1 MASIDIEKLLEPVS
15 SEEPCGPN
23 LEYDAAFLALERIS
37 LGKPEQRMGDS
48 IRAAEP
54 PEFDAV
60 ARDAAALLAR
70 SKDLRVAVQ
79 FARAQTHMRGFQG
92 LADGVG
98 LVHGLLDR
106 YFATVHP
113 QLDPDEGNDPTMRI
127 TAVAGLCASELL
139 SALRTTPLIVS
150 RTFGPV
156 TLRDFAVAAG
166 NATPIADAPKLD
178 LTSIEAAFTD
188 SDLAAHEASATTL
201 KAAVAH
207 VAGIELV
214 FERETAGQGPELG
227 ALVDLLRQAAHAVVS
242 RLERR
247 QGVAAAAEEGAGEPA
262 AAGGSA
268 RSGQAFSGDIRS
280 RADVVHALDKICAY
294 YAEFEPSSPIPLLL
308 ERGKRLVSKS
318 FLDIIRDMAPA
329 GVPEVE
335 SIAGKADA

>member
-1 MASIDIEKLLEPVS
+1 
-15 SEEPCGPN
+15 
-23 LEYDAAFLALERIS
+23 
-37 LGKPEQRMGDS
+37 MGDS

-178 LTSIEAAFTD
+178 LTTIEAAFTD

-227 ALVDLLRQAAHAVVS
+227 ALVELLRQAAHAVGS

-247 QGVAAAAEEGAGEPA
+247 QGVAAAAAEDAGEA
-262 AAGGSA
+262 AAGGPA

-335 SIAGKADA
+335 SIAGKAEA